1 MRKYPNLRQVY
12 EEILSKEWVANY
24 RNNPPASS
32 VQELGKTRVKMES
45 GGAYS
50 RDYFH
55 NFDDVKDAAY
65 SILEQDFYLRSGMDV
80 DDPCQDLGID
90 HNEQQKIFDYL
101 PLENILKMIDVKA
114 MHEASLT
121 KVIFTEDEE
130 QEAAL
135 KKYEEE
141 YQEGKES
148 WEEEQSSINDPYGG
162 YEPPNLSEGDSP
174 PYYEGDD
181 YSSYE
186 EDLSEEK
193 IEKKIEEDKRVEFKQ
208 RAYEKILSSEWV
220 ANYRN
225 NPPASSV
232 KELGEENEMDFKNK
246 IHSLFY
252 DLVTKDNF
260 QPTPYQKLFDYL
272 SLREVF
278 TLIT

>member
-1 MRKYPNLRQVY
+1 
-12 EEILSKEWVANY
+12 
-24 RNNPPASS
+24 
-32 VQELGKTRVKMES
+32 
-45 GGAYS
+45 
-50 RDYFH
+50 
-55 NFDDVKDAAY
+55 
-65 SILEQDFYLRSGMDV
+65 MDV

-101 PLENILKMIDVKA
+101 PLENILKMIDVNA
-114 MHEASLT
+114 MNEASLT
-121 KVIFTEDEE
+121 RVIFTEDEE

-181 YSSYE
+181 YSDY

-193 IEKKIEEDKRVEFKQ
+193 IDKKFKEDKRVEFKQ
-208 RAYEKILSSEWV
+208 GAYEKILSSEWV

-232 KELGEENEMDFKNK
+232 QELGEENEMDFKNK
-246 IHSLFY
+246 ITGKH
-252 DLVTKDNF
+252 T
-260 QPTPYQKLFDYL
+260 
-272 SLREVF
+272 
-278 TLIT
+278 